1 MSRAAPQGERI
12 IAALKKARVEFV
24 VALPDIVTSD
34 GLLWPL
40 SRDPDIRL
48 VRICKEDE
56 GIAIC
61 TGLAFAG
68 RRSVLMMQQTGLLDS
83 INALRAVGVEYEQP
97 VVMLVGLQGKEP
109 GVASVDSAK
118 VSVRIVVPILDA
130 MGVAHHVIEDD
141 GDEAAVGPA
150 IETAYGRSRPVCLL
164 IGRPPAT
171 PGVRP

>member
-1 MSRAAPQGERI
+1 MTDAAPQGDRI
-12 IAALKKARVEFV
+12 IGALKKARVEFV
-24 VALPDIVTSD
+24 VALPDLVTSD

-40 SRDPDIRL
+40 SRDPAVRL

-68 RRSVLMMQQTGLLDS
+68 RRSVLLMQQTGLLDS

-109 GVASVDSAK
+109 GIAPADSAK
-118 VSVRIVVPILDA
+118 VSVQIVVPILDA
-130 MGVAHHVIEDD
+130 MGVAHHLLEND

-150 IETAYGRSRPVCLL
+150 IEMAYARSRPVCLL
-164 IGRPPAT
+164 IGRPPAA
-171 PGVRP
+171 PAARP